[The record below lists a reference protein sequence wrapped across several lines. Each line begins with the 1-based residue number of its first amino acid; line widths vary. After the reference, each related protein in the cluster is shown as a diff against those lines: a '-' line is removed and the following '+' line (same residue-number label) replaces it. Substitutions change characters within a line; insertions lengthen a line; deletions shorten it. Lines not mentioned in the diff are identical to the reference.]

1 MKNFKF
7 IYALILIGVLVSR
20 IANWQI
26 GDWIFKPLLM
36 ISLGFYFFSAVI
48 LSRQSVMKP
57 KASRGVRQNQFV
69 LAVLIFSLIGDVF
82 LMFDGYF
89 IQGLAAFLIAHLC
102 YIYAFLPEASR
113 FFSKKEFYLPS
124 IAILVYAY
132 FFLMQIL
139 PNIAEPLQKVPI
151 TVYGLTISGMLLTVL
166 HRWNNV
172 SKNSFWFVLVGA
184 TLFVLSDSLIAV
196 SKFVAPFP
204 MSGILI
210 MATYG
215 IGQYLIVEGFLCDAK
230 RSQ

>member
-48 LSRQSVMKP
+48 L
-57 KASRGVRQNQFV
+57 RGVRQNQFV
-69 LAVLIFSLIGDVF
+69 LAALVFSLIGDVF

-89 IQGLAAFLIAHLC
+89 IHGLAAFLIAHLC

-113 FFSKKEFYLPS
+113 FLSKKEFYLPS
-124 IAILVYAY
+124 IAVLIYAY
-132 FFLMQIL
+132 FLLMQIL
-139 PNIAEPLQKVPI
+139 TNIAEPLQKVPI

-215 IGQYLIVEGFLCDAK
+215 IGQYLIVEGFLCDVK